1 MRTLLINPPP
11 IDGERFIREG
21 RCMQSVDSWAAIWPP
36 LSLGIL
42 ASLARRHGDVD
53 LFDANVLDGYDVD
66 KTVERAVAFEPDVI
80 VVNTSFPSIEGD
92 AACAQALKHACPRAT
107 VAGFGVF
114 FSLLDEQALSAC
126 PGFDVG
132 ITGEPE
138 PTFDELLHRLAAG
151 TPLDGMAGLLRRQD
165 GAVIKGPARPVV
177 DDLDTLPF
185 AARDLFRNDAYTL
198 PHNGRPFTL
207 INVSRGCPY
216 PCIYCIA
223 PVYYGKKIRRHSLEY
238 VMRELEECQTKHG
251 IDQFLFWEE
260 VFTLDR
266 EFGMALCDAI
276 LERHWK
282 ISWATTT
289 RADRV
294 DLQILRKMKAAGC
307 DLLGLGIESGV
318 QEILDTARKKET
330 VTDIEEAVVLCRH
343 AGIRTMG
350 HFIFGLP
357 GETEETVQKT
367 IEFGLSLG
375 LDYIQCYAAVPYPK
389 TELGEMAREK
399 GWLMSDRWM
408 EFDFGGS
415 SRMNVGT
422 IRPEQVDAAREE
434 LFRRFYLRPATIM
447 RQAALLARHPGQVGQ
462 ALSFLKWMRTR
473 S

>member
-11 IDGERFIREG
+11 VDGERFIREG

-42 ASLARRHGDVD
+42 ASQARRHGDID
-53 LFDANVLDGYDVD
+53 LFDANVEDSYDIER
-66 KTVERAVAFEPDVI
+66 TVARAVAFEPDVV

-92 AACAQALKHACPRAT
+92 AACAQALKNACPNAT
-107 VAGFGVF
+107 IVGFGVF
-114 FSLLDEQALSAC
+114 FSLLDEQALAAC

-138 PTFDELLHRLAAG
+138 PTFAELLERLASGRDLEGLAG
-151 TPLDGMAGLLRRQD
+151 ALRRAGD
-165 GAVIKGPARPVV
+165 TVVKGPARAFME
-177 DDLDTLPF
+177 DLDRLPF
-185 AARDLFRNDAYTL
+185 AARDLFRNESYTL

-223 PVYYGKKIRRHSLEY
+223 PTYYGKTIRRHSLEY
-238 VMRELEECQTKHG
+238 VLRELEHCQKEHG

-266 EFGMALCDAI
+266 PFGMALCDAI
-276 LERHWK
+276 IERGWK

-294 DLQILRKMKAAGC
+294 DLEILRKMKAAGC

-318 QEILDTARKKET
+318 QEILDTAKKKET
-330 VTDIEEAVVLCRH
+330 VTQIEEAVVLCRH
-343 AGIRTMG
+343 AGLRTMG

-357 GETEETVQKT
+357 GETEETVKRT
-367 IEFGLSLG
+367 IDFGLSLG

-389 TELGEMAREK
+389 TELWEMAREH
-399 GWLMSDRWM
+399 GWLRSDRWQ
-408 EFDFGGS
+408 EFDFGGRS
-415 SRMNVGT
+415 SMDVGS
-422 IRPEQVDAAREE
+422 IRPDQVDAAREE
-434 LFRRFYLRPATIM
+434 LFRRFYLRPKTLM
-447 RQAALLARHPGQVGQ
+447 RQAAMLLKHPRQVGQ
-462 ALSFLKWMRTR
+462 ALSFLRWMQAK